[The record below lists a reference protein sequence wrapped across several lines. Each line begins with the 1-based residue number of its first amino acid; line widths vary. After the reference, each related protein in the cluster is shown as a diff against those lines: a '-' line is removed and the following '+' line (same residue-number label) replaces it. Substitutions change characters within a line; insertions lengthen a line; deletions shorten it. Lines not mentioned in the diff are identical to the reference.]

1 VCHEQQTSLTA
12 SNVKVIEQ
20 NRNYRVGHRQGS
32 RGSNRSKHRAMHD
45 HEEPRPTCLPRWYLP
60 VEQGVIE
67 MAEDYESMTV
77 AQLKELLKEQD
88 LPVSGKKSDL
98 IARLQMLRATPK
110 RSVKKQRHPKRHAV
124 EDSWDDEDWDD
135 ETEDV
140 YMVKQ
145 KPVLNDEM
153 KAALALRSAQKK
165 KTPSFRRTEWFRYK
179 RLSRSG
185 WRAPHGMDNKQRRNY
200 KYRGSLVRIG
210 HGKVAAAR
218 FLHPS
223 GFREVMV
230 HNVSDLEVID
240 PETEAAR
247 VGASV
252 GGRKRETIY
261 SRADELGVRVLNRR
275 RDV

>member
-1 VCHEQQTSLTA
+1 
-12 SNVKVIEQ
+12 
-20 NRNYRVGHRQGS
+20 
-32 RGSNRSKHRAMHD
+32 MD
-45 HEEPRPTCLPRWYLP
+45 
-60 VEQGVIE
+60 
-67 MAEDYESMTV
+67 MAEDYDSMTV
-77 AQLKELLKEQD
+77 AQLKELLKEQG

-98 IARLQMLRATPK
+98 IDRLQEAAG
-110 RSVKKQRHPKRHAV
+110 VADEAVV
-124 EDSWDDEDWDD
+124 EDDAPVEEASEDDAWDDGDWEDEED
-135 ETEDV
+135 DV

-145 KPVLNDEM
+145 KPVLSEDM

-185 WRAPHGMDNKQRRNY
+185 WRAPHGMDSKQRRNY

-230 HNVSDLEVID
+230 HNVADLEAID
-240 PETEAAR
+240 PETQAAR
-247 VGASV
+247 VGGSV
-252 GGRKRETIY
+252 GGRKREHIY
-261 SRADELGVRVLNRR
+261 ARADELGIRVLNRR

>member
-1 VCHEQQTSLTA
+1 
-12 SNVKVIEQ
+12 
-20 NRNYRVGHRQGS
+20 
-32 RGSNRSKHRAMHD
+32 
-45 HEEPRPTCLPRWYLP
+45 
-60 VEQGVIE
+60 

-77 AQLKELLKEQD
+77 AQLKEVLKEQD
-88 LPVSGKKSDL
+88 LPISGKKSEL
-98 IARLQMLRATPK
+98 IARLVEANGSAEESTETTADVPADEA
-110 RSVKKQRHPKRHAV
+110 S

-135 ETEDV
+135 ESEEV
-140 YMVKQ
+140 YVVKQ
-145 KPVLNDEM
+145 KPVLDETM
-153 KAALALRSAQKK
+153 KSALALRAAQKK

-223 GFREVMV
+223 GFREIMV
-230 HNVSDLEVID
+230 HNLADLESID
-240 PETEAAR
+240 PETQAAR
-247 VGASV
+247 VGSTV
-252 GGRKRETIY
+252 GGRKREHIY
-261 SRADELGVRVLNRR
+261 SRADELGIRVLNRR

>member
-1 VCHEQQTSLTA
+1 
-12 SNVKVIEQ
+12 
-20 NRNYRVGHRQGS
+20 
-32 RGSNRSKHRAMHD
+32 
-45 HEEPRPTCLPRWYLP
+45 
-60 VEQGVIE
+60 

-77 AQLKELLKEQD
+77 AQLKELLKEEG

-98 IARLQMLRATPK
+98 IARLHEAAGEAEEMVEDDAP
-110 RSVKKQRHPKRHAV
+110 VEDV
-124 EDSWDDEDWDD
+124 EEEDSWDDEDWDD
-135 ETEDV
+135 EDEDV

-145 KPVLNDEM
+145 KPVLDDDM
-153 KAALALRSAQKK
+153 KAALALRAAQKK

-210 HGKVAAAR
+210 HGKGAAAR

-230 HNVSDLEVID
+230 HNVADLESVD

-247 VGASV
+247 VGATV
-252 GGRKRETIY
+252 GGRKREHIY
-261 SRADELGVRVLNRR
+261 ARADELGVRVLNRR

>member
-1 VCHEQQTSLTA
+1 
-12 SNVKVIEQ
+12 VIE
-20 NRNYRVGHRQGS
+20 V
-32 RGSNRSKHRAMHD
+32 
-45 HEEPRPTCLPRWYLP
+45 
-60 VEQGVIE
+60 
-67 MAEDYESMTV
+67 AEDYESMTV
-77 AQLKELLKEQD
+77 AQLKELLKEQG
-88 LPVSGKKSDL
+88 LPVSGKKTDL
-98 IARLQMLRATPK
+98 IARLLEADGQTDD
-110 RSVKKQRHPKRHAV
+110 VV
-124 EDSWDDEDWDD
+124 EEDAPVEEAADDDAWDDEDWDD
-135 ETEDV
+135 EGEDV

-145 KPVLNDEM
+145 KPVLGDEM
-153 KAALALRSAQKK
+153 KAALALRAAQKK

-230 HNVSDLEVID
+230 HNLADLEAVD

-247 VGASV
+247 VGATV
-252 GGRKRETIY
+252 GGRKREHIY
-261 SRADELGVRVLNRR
+261 ARADELGVRVLNRR

>member
-1 VCHEQQTSLTA
+1 
-12 SNVKVIEQ
+12 
-20 NRNYRVGHRQGS
+20 
-32 RGSNRSKHRAMHD
+32 
-45 HEEPRPTCLPRWYLP
+45 
-60 VEQGVIE
+60 

-88 LPVSGKKSDL
+88 LPVSGKKPDL
-98 IARLQMLRATPK
+98 IARLQEASGADETTEEVDDAP
-110 RSVKKQRHPKRHAV
+110 VAEAPAA
-124 EDSWDDEDWDD
+124 DDDAWDDEDWDND
-135 ETEDV
+135 EDDV

-145 KPVLNDEM
+145 KPVLDDEM
-153 KAALALRSAQKK
+153 KAALALRAAQKK

-230 HNVSDLEVID
+230 QNIAELEAID

-247 VGASV
+247 VGGTV
-252 GGRKRETIY
+252 GGRKRESIY
-261 SRADELGVRVLNRR
+261 ARADELGIRVLNRR

>member
-1 VCHEQQTSLTA
+1 
-12 SNVKVIEQ
+12 
-20 NRNYRVGHRQGS
+20 
-32 RGSNRSKHRAMHD
+32 
-45 HEEPRPTCLPRWYLP
+45 
-60 VEQGVIE
+60 

-77 AQLKELLKEQD
+77 AQLKELLKEQN

-98 IARLQMLRATPK
+98 IARLQEAGDDVDEVMEEAAPAEEAAGDDT
-110 RSVKKQRHPKRHAV
+110 
-124 EDSWDDEDWDD
+124 WDDEDWDD
-135 ETEDV
+135 EDDDV

-145 KPVLNDEM
+145 KPVLDDEM
-153 KAALALRSAQKK
+153 KAALALRAAQKK

-230 HNVSDLEVID
+230 HNTNDLEAID

-252 GGRKRETIY
+252 GGRKREHIY
-261 SRADELGVRVLNRR
+261 ARADELGVRVLNRR